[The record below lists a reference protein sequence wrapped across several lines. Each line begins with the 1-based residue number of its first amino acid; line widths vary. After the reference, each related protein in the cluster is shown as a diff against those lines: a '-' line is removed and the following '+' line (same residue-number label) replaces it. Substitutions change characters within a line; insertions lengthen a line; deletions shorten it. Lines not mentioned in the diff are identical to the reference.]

1 MYEKNYIYLHIYIFD
16 RTLGTTQLLALIH
29 LHVLQDNLPPFHAMF
44 HFFLQTE
51 QRMSVDL
58 LKNLLLSL
66 LEFLWVRLS
75 RASHCKITCNWNYC
89 WKDSQEFLSAYH
101 LECLLELSEVSVSK
115 VVVSLGKIIRSV
127 F

>member
-1 MYEKNYIYLHIYIFD
+1 
-16 RTLGTTQLLALIH
+16 
-29 LHVLQDNLPPFHAMF
+29 
-44 HFFLQTE
+44 
-51 QRMSVDL
+51 MSVDL

-66 LEFLWVRLS
+66 LEFLWVRLELLIV
-75 RASHCKITCNWNYC
+75 RLHVIGTTVGKIPKSFC
-89 WKDSQEFLSAYH
+89 WSYH